1 MKKMLVVGI
10 DENGLGPELGPLVAT
25 ATLLSVKNIESLL
38 AGSLRES
45 KEIFRS
51 GEKMGEGEDIVLSFF
66 SLLKG
71 YLPRHPQDI
80 FNELLLT
87 RDYTCDSP
95 FPHCKPD
102 FAIPNWCEEAGIG
115 KSKAELYL
123 REVEGELI
131 EVKSVALCPAH
142 FNERLESYNK
152 NHIDYLLFEELIRY
166 FREKDKEEIVFLCGA
181 IGTTKNYSL
190 YFHHLKKFPHK
201 SEIGEGEVIYFFP
214 SLGEVR
220 FIQDGDNKYF
230 PIKLASLFGKYIREL
245 FVEQMNRFFRSN
257 LPSLPYCSGY
267 RDEKTKEFIKNS
279 EEIRARLKI
288 PQACFRRSK

>member
-1 MKKMLVVGI
+1 MKMLVVGI

-38 AGSLRES
+38 AGSLKES

-51 GEKMGEGEDIVLSFF
+51 GNRMGEGEDIVLSFF
-66 SLLKG
+66 NFLKG
-71 YLPRHPQDI
+71 YIPRHPQEI

-87 RDYTCDSP
+87 RDYTCDTP
-95 FPHCKPD
+95 LPHCNPD
-102 FAIPNWCEEAGIG
+102 FNIPNWCEKSRIR
-115 KSKAELYL
+115 KSKAETYL
-123 REVEGELI
+123 NEVDGELI
-131 EVKSVALCPAH
+131 EVKSIALCPAQL
-142 FNERLESYNK
+142 NKRLKSYNK

-166 FREKDKEEIVFLCGA
+166 FREKYKEEIVFLCGA
-181 IGTTKNYSL
+181 IGTTKDYSL
-190 YFHHLKKFPHK
+190 YFRHLKALPYK
-201 SEIGEGEVIYFFP
+201 SLRGEEEVAYFFP
-214 SLGEVR
+214 SLGELR
-220 FIQDGDNKYF
+220 FIKNGDNKYF

-279 EEIRARLKI
+279 EEIRAKLKI
-288 PQACFRRSK
+288 PQTCFRRSK